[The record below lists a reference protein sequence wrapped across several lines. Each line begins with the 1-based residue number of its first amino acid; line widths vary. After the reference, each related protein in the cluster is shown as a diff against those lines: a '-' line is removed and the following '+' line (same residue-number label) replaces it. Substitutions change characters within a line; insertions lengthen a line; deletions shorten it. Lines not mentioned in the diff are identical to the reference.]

1 MTPRVWFSA
10 LVAALT
16 WLGVGVTPARADE
29 PKKPSAPYVV
39 VVGVGE
45 FDDKAIDARPTA
57 DADAKALYAVLTDP
71 QYLGVPADR
80 AKLLLSK
87 ADGKGEKATRD
98 AIVAAI
104 NDAAA
109 KTKKDDTIIIAFF
122 GRGASALDKT
132 C

>member
-1 MTPRVWFSA
+1 MSPRVRI
-10 LVAALT
+10 LGLLAALASF
-16 WLGVGVTPARADE
+16 GFSFNSARADE
-29 PKKPSAPYVV
+29 PKKASAPYVV

-57 DADAKALYAVLTDP
+57 DADAKALFAVLTDP

-98 AIVAAI
+98 AIVAAV

-109 KTKKDDTIIIAFF
+109 
-122 GRGASALDKT
+122 
-132 C
+132 